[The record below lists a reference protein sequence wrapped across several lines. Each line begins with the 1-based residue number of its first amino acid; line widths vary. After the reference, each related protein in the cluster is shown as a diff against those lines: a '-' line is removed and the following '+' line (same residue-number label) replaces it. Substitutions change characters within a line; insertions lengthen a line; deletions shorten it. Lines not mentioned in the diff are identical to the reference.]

1 MKDMTKAS
9 NPFYL
14 AFFLLVVC
22 GVSTLVMAFVA
33 GKTKAPIEEA
43 LAAETKDSLK
53 MILPEFD
60 NDPARES
67 CVIDGVTFMAARRG
81 GVLVGIAAEAETGSG
96 YGGKI
101 RELVGFAPD
110 GRIIAV
116 LVTDENETPG
126 LGKVVCERKFKK
138 TIFNFFRP
146 TPKGLPPNEILD
158 QFTGRK
164 ADGRGNWR
172 VKKDGGDF
180 EYRTGATVTSRAVT
194 ELTGRAA
201 RVFSAHRA
209 AIAAKFAG
217 AKPEVKR

>member
-1 MKDMTKAS
+1 MKLKDTD
-9 NPFYL
+9 NFVVLGPFLGAVGLLSALVL
-14 AFFLLVVC
+14 ALVSDLTAQKI
-22 GVSTLVMAFVA
+22 G
-33 GKTKAPIEEA
+33 EA
-43 LAAETKDSLK
+43 KLRAQSAALK
-53 MILPEFD
+53 QLKLPDFD
-60 NDPARES
+60 NKPALET
-67 CVIDGVTFMAARRG
+67 CEFEGVTFMAVRRG
-81 GVLVGIAAEAETGSG
+81 DALVGIAAEAETNNG
-96 YGGKI
+96 YAGKI
-101 RELVGFAPD
+101 KELVGFAPD
-110 GRIIAV
+110 GTITAV
-116 LVTDENETPG
+116 LVTEEKETPG
-126 LGKVVCERKFKK
+126 LGKNACERKFKK

-201 RVFSAHRA
+201 QVFSSHRA
-209 AIAAKFAG
+209 AIAAKFGG